1 MASIYIQSARI
12 VYGPGHVECE
22 CMVPVS
28 TIVGDK
34 SVNTRVV
41 LLEGAALPSD
51 DWTDVELCAAVA
63 DALHVLPEEVAVYV
77 SSETI

>member
-1 MASIYIQSARI
+1 MASIFISSARI

-22 CMVPVS
+22 CLVPVS

-41 LLEGAALPSD
+41 LLEGDALPAA
-51 DWTDVELCAAVA
+51 DWTDADLCAAVA
-63 DALHVLPEEVAVYV
+63 EALGVDAAEVAVY
-77 SSETI
+77 EILE